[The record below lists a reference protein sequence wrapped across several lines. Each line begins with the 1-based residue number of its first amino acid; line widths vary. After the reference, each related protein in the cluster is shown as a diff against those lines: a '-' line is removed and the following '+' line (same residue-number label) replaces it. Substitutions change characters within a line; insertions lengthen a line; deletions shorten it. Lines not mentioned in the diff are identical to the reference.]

1 MALAMPWTPCLS
13 ITSVPDPLR
22 QLVQSRTDM
31 LRTLAENSR
40 LFSES
45 AGAEFSLCNT
55 PVLLLDLSFKQFVHV
70 ES

>member
-1 MALAMPWTPCLS
+1 
-13 ITSVPDPLR
+13 
-22 QLVQSRTDM
+22 M